1 MKSLANLTLYFVF
14 LTFSIL
20 SNAQKED
27 RTLKPFDELRV
38 TGNVLVELTA
48 GDKESLSVEIID
60 NKSDLTLDKIVTEVD
75 GKTLKIRMTNL
86 KARKDKI
93 KVLVTYKN
101 IRDISANAGC
111 KVIVNSLIKGDKLV
125 AKANSGSI
133 IRLKVDLNTIDLN
146 SSEGGLINISG
157 NVKTQE
163 TTVGTGGETHS
174 FNLKSN
180 SAFAKVTTGG
190 KIDLYASDKIDA
202 QVRMGGEINFK
213 GDPKDVNKKISLGGT
228 INKL

>member
-1 MKSLANLTLYFVF
+1 MKSLANTTLSLVF
-14 LTFSIL
+14 LTFSL
-20 SNAQKED
+20 LVTAQKED
-27 RTLKPFDELRV
+27 RTVKPFDELKV

-48 GDKESLSVEIID
+48 GDKESISVEIID

-93 KVLVTYKN
+93 KVLVTYKDL
-101 IRDISANAGC
+101 RDISANAGC

-180 SAFAKVTTGG
+180 TAFAKVTTGG
-190 KIDLYASDKIDA
+190 KIDLFASNKIDA

-213 GDPKDVNKKISLGGT
+213 GDPKDVTKKVSLGGS